1 MLYNINRATQEDL
14 KSALK
19 KSEVVFQPEYP
30 KVIFQFV
37 FKQLRIKML
46 LSNISRYSP
55 TDFKIYLKK
64 LEVVFLPEI
73 REVVFQNF
81 IVLIK
86 KKCFLTLIGIVKLT
100 SKLL

>member
-1 MLYNINRATQEDL
+1 
-14 KSALK
+14 
-19 KSEVVFQPEYP
+19 
-30 KVIFQFV
+30 
-37 FKQLRIKML
+37 ML
-46 LSNISRYSP
+46 LSNINRYSP
-55 TDFKIYLKK
+55 TDFKNYLKK